1 MNEAETSFNYFELNE
16 LKSKYGELEK
26 DTIRLRIENTKKE
39 KENEKLRE
47 ELNIYRKSSNDSSTN
62 YFWSNEFIER
72 WKKLVENTIMES
84 FDNTF
89 YKNILFV
96 RVINITDE

>member
-39 KENEKLRE
+39 KEIQKLRE
-47 ELNIYRKSSNDSSTN
+47 DLQNYRKSSNDS
-62 YFWSNEFIER
+62 Y
-72 WKKLVENTIMES
+72 KLSM
-84 FDNTF
+84 
-89 YKNILFV
+89 V
-96 RVINITDE
+96 R